1 MLSIPKKDFL
11 FWKKKQLSKGGDQQS
26 FAVLLDCVGGIS
38 ISDINLISI
47 NREGNFHLKQNLEF
61 LESIWNEHLQ
71 KSCPIQYLCGI
82 TFWRDL
88 KLKVTNKVLI
98 PRPETELIVD
108 IVFNIFRKKSEKL
121 FFADLG
127 TGSGAISIA
136 LALAYPFSD
145 GVATD
150 IDQDALEIATKNY
163 INYSCLLYTSP
174 SPRDS

>member
-1 MLSIPKKDFL
+1 MLSISVKEIL
-11 FWKKKQLSKGGDQQS
+11 FWKKTQLSKGGDHQS
-26 FAVLLDCVGGIS
+26 LALLLDSIGGIS
-38 ISDINLISI
+38 TSDLNLKIINPK
-47 NREGNFHLKQNLEF
+47 GNLHLKKNLEF
-61 LESIWNEHLQ
+61 LESVWDDHLL
-71 KSCPIQYLCGI
+71 KSCPIQYLCET

-108 IVFNIFRKKSEKL
+108 IVFNIFGKESHK
-121 FFADLG
+121 FVFAELG

-163 INYSCLLYTSP
+163 INSSKKSNLKFY
-174 SPRDS
+174 